1 MKLQI
6 SYPPSPIADMTL
18 GSCTQDTLIHPASG
32 TPGKGE
38 AAFQGIFVLCIPAT
52 NYDSII
58 PFPNTYFS
66 TFQNVTKKVSS
77 NDMSGL
83 TPLPLFLPLENS
95 PMNWDWSGQVSIAK
109 PSFPIAVWKHFNN
122 AWWEL
127 RKSQKGW
134 RSACVY
140 VYICMYTVFYG
151 FVDVDLLS
159 LVEDLPPSIVLSQNL
174 FVQKV
179 TKSYFNSP
187 RLYVGMLS
195 SPSSSGQ
202 VFGLHHSHPVRSG
215 TWAWLPSVKSW
226 LKVKNAIKNLKATAP
241 QAHNEM
247 RLKS

>member
-1 MKLQI
+1 MQGKYRCHRSCSCTIASCGISGIAVRKVKTFVSSRLSTQKYDLTKNLSFSLCRSLALMKLQI

-122 AWWEL
+122 A
-127 RKSQKGW
+127 
-134 RSACVY
+134 
-140 VYICMYTVFYG
+140 
-151 FVDVDLLS
+151 
-159 LVEDLPPSIVLSQNL
+159 
-174 FVQKV
+174 
-179 TKSYFNSP
+179 
-187 RLYVGMLS
+187 
-195 SPSSSGQ
+195 
-202 VFGLHHSHPVRSG
+202 
-215 TWAWLPSVKSW
+215 
-226 LKVKNAIKNLKATAP
+226 
-241 QAHNEM
+241 
-247 RLKS
+247 